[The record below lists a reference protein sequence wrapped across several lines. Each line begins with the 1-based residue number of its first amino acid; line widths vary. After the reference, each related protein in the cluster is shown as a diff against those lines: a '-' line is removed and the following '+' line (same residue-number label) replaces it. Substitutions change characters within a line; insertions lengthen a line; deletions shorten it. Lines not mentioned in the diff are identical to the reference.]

1 MKLGEEEIN
10 NIRLLIREIDRVGTV
25 QNIPSVAQKI
35 GISDK
40 ELNVLI
46 HKVYD
51 LFGDD
56 IFKKAYDFGGNE
68 FDLIKGN
75 YYSDKDVDKTA
86 KSLFFDEIR
95 YLGEPQ
101 ATYSFNKLFSE
112 KKYSYFLNDFKDFLN
127 LNGNKEVF
135 TLLDLESNSR
145 YFEQIETF

>member
-1 MKLGEEEIN
+1 MTSKTIKLGEEVIN
-10 NIRLLIREIDRVGTV
+10 NIRLLIREIDRVETV

-75 YYSDKDVDKTA
+75 YYSD
-86 KSLFFDEIR
+86 FNFDEWLEKQNLENQEEEINKQLDKELKLLQIDNNKRAIKFYKYR
-95 YLGEPQ
+95 YLWMFGF
-101 ATYSFNKLFSE
+101 A
-112 KKYSYFLNDFKDFLN
+112 
-127 LNGNKEVF
+127 
-135 TLLDLESNSR
+135 LLGGIISWVIKS
-145 YFEQIETF
+145 I